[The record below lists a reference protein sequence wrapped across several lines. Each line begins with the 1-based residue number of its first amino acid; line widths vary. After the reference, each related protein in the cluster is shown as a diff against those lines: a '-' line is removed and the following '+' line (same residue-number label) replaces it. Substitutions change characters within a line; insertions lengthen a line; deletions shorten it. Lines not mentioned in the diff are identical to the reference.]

1 MKNSICLDTHDYKP
15 QDCFFIF
22 YYFIIFNY
30 EILKWLVFLW
40 FMLRYGIKK

>member
-1 MKNSICLDTHDYKP
+1 MITNHKIVFLFST
-15 QDCFFIF
+15 IF
-22 YYFIIFNY
+22 YFFIIFNY